1 MKPGVEQNTLDAI
14 GRMKVLPLRHR
25 IAHLRALLRRPL
37 ACSVAGE
44 QLAALLC
51 AEMVAKAAN
60 ENHAT

>member
-1 MKPGVEQNTLDAI
+1 MNPGLEQNTLDAI

-37 ACSVAGE
+37 ACLLAGK
-44 QLAALLC
+44 QLAALC
-51 AEMVAKAAN
+51 AEMVAQAAN